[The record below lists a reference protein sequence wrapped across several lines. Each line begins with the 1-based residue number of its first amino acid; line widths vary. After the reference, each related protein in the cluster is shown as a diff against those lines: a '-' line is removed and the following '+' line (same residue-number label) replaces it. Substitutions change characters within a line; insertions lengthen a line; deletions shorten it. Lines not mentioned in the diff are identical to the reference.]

1 MKHKRISRYLLAA
14 GAAAGTG
21 AGLVFLVY
29 LIGVIDWACTATSQA
44 DLLIACLAV
53 LGMCVLAAFYGLALR
68 EYMCICRRIGQNR
81 SFCPE
86 NARGLQHIFRYLLA
100 AAATWLAGEGAAL
113 LPGMSG
119 GPWSIALLLFAM
131 ASAAMGILA
140 YALGQLLCRATQ
152 LQEENELTI

>member
-1 MKHKRISRYLLAA
+1 MEHKKISRYLLAA
-14 GAAAGTG
+14 GAIAGVG
-21 AGLVFLVY
+21 AGLVFLAY
-29 LIGVIDWACTATSQA
+29 LLGMIGWACTSSQTDA
-44 DLLIACLAV
+44 LIACLAIV
-53 LGMCVLAAFYGLALR
+53 GMCVLALFYGLALR

-86 NARGLQHIFRYLLA
+86 NARGLHHIFRYLLA
-100 AAATWLAGEGAAL
+100 AAATWLAGEGASM

-119 GPWSIALLLFAM
+119 GPWSIGFLLFAM

-140 YALGQLLCRATQ
+140 YALGQLLRRATQ